1 MKNLILLTLITLTL
15 FSCGVSKQLNCGN
28 TPKTFTETSVVQDG
42 LTYETAIIIQ
52 QKDEMS
58 GIGAEYA
65 WLRQNYPGCRLKQ
78 QSLASYNDKPYD
90 IMTIFTSEGKVLD
103 IYFDI
108 SNFFGKY

>member
-52 QKDEMS
+52 EKDEMS

-65 WLRQNYPGCRLKQ
+65 WLKEYYPNYRLNM
-78 QSLASYNDKPYD
+78 QSLVYHNNKPYD
-90 IMTIFTSEGKVLD
+90 VMNITTGDRAFPVF
-103 IYFDI
+103 FDI

>member
-15 FSCGVSKQLNCGN
+15 FSCGVSKQ
-28 TPKTFTETSVVQDG
+28 TSSVKTSTETSVVQDG

-78 QSLASYNDKPYD
+78 QSLTSYNDKPYD